1 MEKRK
6 IIELEVA
13 RVFDLPEDFL
23 YRRSRKQR
31 YTLAKKAFCMALYY
45 KEEATMEEISDYV
58 KDANHTNALYHIRT
72 GNDLCETMESFRIK
86 VDKVMLKANEVYL

>member
-13 RVFDLPEDFL
+13 KVFGLPEDFL
-23 YRRSRKQR
+23 YKRCRKQR
-31 YTLAKKAFCMALYY
+31 YSLGKKAFCMALYY
-45 KEEATMEEISDYV
+45 KEEATLEEIAEYV
-58 KDANHTNALYHIRT
+58 KDANHTSALYHIRT
-72 GNDLCETMESFRIK
+72 GNDLCDTMDAFRIK

>member
-23 YRRSRKQR
+23 YMRSRKQR
-31 YTLAKKAFCMALYY
+31 FSLGKKAFCMALYY
-45 KEEATMEEISDYV
+45 KEEATLEEIADYV
-58 KDANHTNALYHIRT
+58 KDANHTNALYHIRS
-72 GNDLCETMESFRIK
+72 GNDLCDTMEAFRVK
-86 VDKVMLKANEVYL
+86 VDKVMQKGNEVYL